1 MWPGGLRGKWQI
13 RSKRKRDKRIK
24 KSVWF
29 GKGIALMCLFVC
41 VLESTYAYM

>member
-1 MWPGGLRGKWQI
+1 MVNG
-13 RSKRKRDKRIK
+13 RSGVNEKKDKRIK